1 MLSKMSPLLYAEL
14 CNVNPLE
21 LKDLVVFCSNH
32 AFKVTEAT
40 FLPKSCKRYRHDRGE
55 REDYRRCVL
64 PSHHYLFLLVK
75 S

>member
-40 FLPKSCKRYRHDRGE
+40 FLTKSCKRYRHDCRE
-55 REDYRRCVL
+55 REDYRDCVL